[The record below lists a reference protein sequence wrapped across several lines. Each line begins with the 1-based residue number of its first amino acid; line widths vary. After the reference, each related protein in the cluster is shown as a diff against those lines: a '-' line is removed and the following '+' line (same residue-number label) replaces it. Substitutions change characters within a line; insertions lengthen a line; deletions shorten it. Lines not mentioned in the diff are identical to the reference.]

1 MESSS
6 EKAELR
12 IGYLSTIYHTSFLL
26 RSTCSIEKMGLDTK
40 WVLFGGG
47 PAIVEAF
54 AKRELDIGYIGLP
67 PVMIGI
73 DKGIGIK
80 CIAGGH
86 IEGTVFIGK
95 NNYQSLVELGNDNNA
110 FFEQFRGSKIGAPP
124 AGSIHDVILRF
135 YINKIGMDDEII
147 IKNFDWADFI
157 PGAILNDE
165 LEAAVGTPP
174 LAVLCART
182 FNSKILMPPD
192 TLWPYNPSY
201 GIVTST
207 DIIEV
212 FPKLL
217 EEFLKLHEE
226 ATQQL
231 MTKADWAAEKVSKIV
246 KVVDHEFILQSF
258 ELSPKYCASLPEKYI
273 DSTLAFIPI
282 LKKLKYIDKDLGKSD
297 IFDLRFI
304 NKLHQTQPHY
314 DLKVN

>member
-6 EKAELR
+6 ERAELR

-26 RSTCSIEKMGLDTK
+26 RSTNSLEKLGLDTK

-95 NNYQSLVELGNDNNA
+95 NNYKSLDELGNDINA
-110 FFEQFRGSKIGAPP
+110 FFEQFKGSKIGAPP
-124 AGSIHDVILRF
+124 TGSIHDVIIRY
-135 YINKIGMDDEII
+135 YINKSGLDKY
-147 IKNFDWADFI
+147 IKVINFDWADFI
-157 PGAILNDE
+157 PGAILKGE

-174 LAVLCART
+174 LAALCART
-182 FNSKILMPPD
+182 FESKILIPPAK
-192 TLWPYNPSY
+192 LWPYNPSY
-201 GIVTST
+201 GIITST

-226 ATQQL
+226 ASQQL
-231 MTKADWAAEKVSKIV
+231 MTKTDWAAEKVSKIV
-246 KVVDHEFILQSF
+246 KVVDCEFIRQSF
-258 ELSPKYCASLPEKYI
+258 ELSPKYCASLPDEYI
-273 DSTLAFIPI
+273 DSTLAFVPI
-282 LKKLKYIDKDLGKSD
+282 LKELKYIKNDLGKSD

-314 DLKVN
+314 NLKVN